1 MNNTALLLTMALFG
15 ALLVATPCVAAD
27 YSVYCANGKIEVDT
41 RTESEMKSAR
51 GGRVST
57 LSKFSSRTDADKYAK
72 QRGGIGASCN

>member
-1 MNNTALLLTMALFG
+1 MKNTALFLAMALFG
-15 ALLVATPCVAAD
+15 ALLIAAPCVAAD

-51 GGRVST
+51 GGKVST
-57 LSKFSSRTDADKYAK
+57 LSRSSNRTDAEKYAK